1 MSFFKSGK
9 IVFNEFH
16 IDFSVDF
23 FKQLECLLE
32 DLLQVSYAD
41 NILLDVGGYP
51 EYEENENLVV
61 QVILD
66 KNWDTPIYQSKS
78 NNKKGFINGL
88 LKAIII
94 LRNKP
99 GSGA

>member
-1 MSFFKSGK
+1 M
-9 IVFNEFH
+9 
-16 IDFSVDF
+16 
-23 FKQLECLLE
+23 ECLLE

>member
-32 DLLQVSYAD
+32 DLLQVSYAE
-41 NILLDVGGYP
+41 NILLDVGG
-51 EYEENENLVV
+51 V
-61 QVILD
+61 
-66 KNWDTPIYQSKS
+66 
-78 NNKKGFINGL
+78 
-88 LKAIII
+88 
-94 LRNKP
+94 
-99 GSGA
+99 SGI